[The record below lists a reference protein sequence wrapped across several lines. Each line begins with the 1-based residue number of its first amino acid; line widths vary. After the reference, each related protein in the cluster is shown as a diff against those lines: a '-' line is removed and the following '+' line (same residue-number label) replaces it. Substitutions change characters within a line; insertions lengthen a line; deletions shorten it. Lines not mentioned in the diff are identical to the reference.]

1 MVYPIRSMRS
11 FIQNHGIDSVRP
23 SAIINMA
30 HGRMGEPIVDY
41 LAKQNIPLFSI
52 ECKSLGRGVGEGQ
65 DGDEWRLYVTKYCYS

>member
-41 LAKQNIPLFSI
+41 LAKQNIPLFSPLNVNRLV
-52 ECKSLGRGVGEGQ
+52 E
-65 DGDEWRLYVTKYCYS
+65 EWERDKMG